1 MLQTF
6 QTHGSAKLALLVVI
20 LGRKIGKECQ
30 NPSLPLYEILTA
42 IVQIITSWFV
52 YGATCGVCSAIYTG
66 LLSLRE
72 FA

>member
-1 MLQTF
+1 MLNAGPVDFFADMLQTF

-52 YGATCGVCSAIYTG
+52 SQI
-66 LLSLRE
+66 
-72 FA
+72 